1 MSRSSRLTP
10 QQLVALGLAMLV
22 VMTLSF
28 VEIPFWVEWLRFDAT
43 GVVSMLAALV
53 YGPIPALVIT
63 VLGWLPHLFFIPL
76 GTLIAAVTMGASII
90 VAGSVHRAR
99 PGLGGAA
106 LGTALSMAVFVALAL
121 LLNLLITPLYNS
133 MSMADVAELI
143 PSVLLPFNLIK
154 AGAITAA
161 TLLLYRPAMRLDR
174 RLAAMGSR
182 QVPNAAGEETG
193 PQADARADAP
203 SGR

>member
-10 QQLVALGLAMLV
+10 QQVVALGLAMLL

-28 VEIPFWVEWLRFDAT
+28 VEFPFWVEWLQFDAT

-53 YGPIPALVIT
+53 FGPLPALTIT

-76 GTLIAAVTMGASII
+76 GTLIAAVTMSASII
-90 VAGSVHRAR
+90 VAGFVHRAR
-99 PGLGGAA
+99 PTLGGAA
-106 LGTALSMAVFVALAL
+106 LGMVLSMAVFVALAL

-133 MSMADVAELI
+133 MSMASVAELI

-154 AGAITAA
+154 AGAITVL
-161 TLLLYRPAMRLDR
+161 TLALYRPAMQLNRK
-174 RLAAMGSR
+174 LAAMGSKQTTDTTASSR
-182 QVPNAAGEETG
+182 NAK
-193 PQADARADAP
+193 
-203 SGR
+203 S